1 MRAVTYDEI
10 RLLEARWR
18 VREITEDDLHAVAD
32 DLLAQGEDDEQLI
45 ALFALDR
52 DELRWTGADAFES
65 LLRHWGGGA
74 MGEPEAVELMVRTL
88 AAGVLDGTISPADA
102 SSRAHAI
109 DVRTHYQYAALAGWR
124 DLHEELGYID
134 RRGLSYRGR
143 PQSEVEAD
151 AQALARSI
159 VGEHS

>member
-1 MRAVTYDEI
+1 MTSDEL

-18 VREITEDDLHAVAD
+18 VREITEEDLHAVAD
-32 DLLAQGEDDEQLI
+32 GLLAQGEDDEQLI
-45 ALFALDR
+45 TLFALPR
-52 DELRWTGADAFES
+52 DQLRWDGADAFES
-65 LLRHWGGGA
+65 LLRRWGGGA
-74 MGEPEAVELMVRTL
+74 MEEAEAVGVVVRAL

-102 SSRAHAI
+102 SGRAHAI
-109 DVRTHYQYAALAGWR
+109 DVRTHYQYAALDGWR

-151 AQALARSI
+151 ARALARSI
-159 VGEHS
+159 VGGHS